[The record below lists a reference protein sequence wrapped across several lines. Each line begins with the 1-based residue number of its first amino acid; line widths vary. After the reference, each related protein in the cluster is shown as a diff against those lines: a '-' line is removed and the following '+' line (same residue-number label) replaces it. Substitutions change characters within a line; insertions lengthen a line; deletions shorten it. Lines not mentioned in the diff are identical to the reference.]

1 MAIRLTVAAAPRVLL
16 SVIAA
21 PAIALR
27 VEPATVVH
35 TEGDPYDGP
44 YAVTPARVA
53 QTLAT
58 AGKSLAAD
66 VVVGAIPSNYGLIT
80 HDGFGIMI
88 S

>member
-35 TEGDPYDGP
+35 TEGDPYAGP
-44 YAVTPARVA
+44 YAVTPTMET

-58 AGKSLAAD
+58 NGLHMTAD
-66 VVVGAIPSNYGLIT
+66 VTINPIPSNYGLIT